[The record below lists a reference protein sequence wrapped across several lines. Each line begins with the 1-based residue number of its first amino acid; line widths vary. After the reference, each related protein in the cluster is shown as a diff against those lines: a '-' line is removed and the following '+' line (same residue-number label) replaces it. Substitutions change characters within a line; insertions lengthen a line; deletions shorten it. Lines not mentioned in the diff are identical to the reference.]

1 MNKMIKLISIAL
13 ISTSLAGCA
22 LFSGSRP
29 DPAPP
34 VETVTQRIPQEI
46 YQPPLPNPV
55 RLEDIRWFVI
65 TADNLDAQIA
75 RIENLQDGDFVVFA
89 VTPRDY
95 ENMAGNLQELRRY
108 VRQQREIIEYYREAT
123 RGSDSMEEW
132 LERNRQLTR
141 ELRDQ
146 PQED

>member
-1 MNKMIKLISIAL
+1 MSKMIKLITIAL

-22 LFSGSRP
+22 LFSSSRP

-34 VETVTQRIPQEI
+34 EIVTQRIPQEI

-55 RLEDIRWFVI
+55 RMEDIRWFVI
-65 TADNLDAQIA
+65 TADNLDEQIE
-75 RIENLQDGDFVVFA
+75 RIERLQDGDFVVFA

-108 VRQQREIIEYYREAT
+108 VRQQREVIEYYREAT
-123 RGSDSMEEW
+123 RASDSMEEW
-132 LERNRQLTR
+132 LERNRQLTH